1 MVRTMEISEE
11 ATGSAVVLKTR
22 GRLDI
27 STAGSFEQKVLVHVY
42 SGAPIVVVDL
52 SAVDYVSSAGLSSV
66 LVAAKRA
73 KAVHCRFSLCG
84 LAGNVL
90 KVFEISG
97 FAKIIPIHSGPEE
110 AIKG

>member
-1 MVRTMEISEE
+1 MEISEE
-11 ATGSAVVLKTR
+11 ATGSAVVLKIR

-27 STAGSFEQKVLVHVY
+27 STAGSFEQKVLVHVD

-73 KAVHCRFSLCG
+73 KAVHCLFSLCG

>member
-1 MVRTMEISEE
+1 MEISEE

-22 GRLDI
+22 GRLDMH
-27 STAGSFEQKVLVHVY
+27 TAGTFEQEVLVHVDN
-42 SGAPIVVVDL
+42 GMPIVVVDL
-52 SAVDYVSSAGLSSV
+52 SGVDYVSSAGLRSV

-73 KAVHCRFSLCG
+73 KAAHCRLSLCG
-84 LAGNVL
+84 LRDNVL

-97 FAKIIPIHSGPEE
+97 FANILPIHSGPEE